1 LGTRNERIDT
11 LEISLV
17 IIKIHTKLV
26 DIISNNMPG
35 FLEEIGIKPIRPRGL
50 VIRQFLY
57 YTVDFI
63 LAKRNAK
70 VVNCCKE

>member
-1 LGTRNERIDT
+1 
-11 LEISLV
+11 
-17 IIKIHTKLV
+17 
-26 DIISNNMPG
+26 MPG

-57 YTVDFI
+57 YTADFI

-70 VVNCCKE
+70 VVNFCKEYLGLEDQTGWRYQSRYQVFS

>member
-1 LGTRNERIDT
+1 
-11 LEISLV
+11 
-17 IIKIHTKLV
+17 
-26 DIISNNMPG
+26 MPG

>member
-1 LGTRNERIDT
+1 
-11 LEISLV
+11 V